1 MKTILVFYFLILF
14 SFGFAQKD
22 QNIDGIAAIIEE
34 HLVLKS
40 DLAQMVNMS
49 IIQNKID
56 PIKDIEKIK
65 VLEETILESM
75 IDQKIILKRA
85 ELDSVVVEEN
95 EVNLALDQQI
105 QMLISQ
111 AGGEKKAEEAL
122 GQSIKNF
129 RREFWY
135 EMRDRLLSEKYQQ
148 QLINNIKV
156 TRLDVL
162 NFYKTYK
169 DSLPTIPLK
178 AKVRHCLIKIKP
190 SEIAKKSSFL
200 FLKDLK
206 TKIEQGDRFSDLA
219 KKYSED
225 PGSKNNG
232 GELGWVKR
240 GSLVKSFET
249 AAFTSPINQITDPV
263 ESEFGFHLIET
274 LKKKGD
280 KILVRHILNIPKKTE
295 QDDVLF
301 RNFAETLKNDSIR
314 TLNDFIL
321 YTKKYSE
328 DESTKKVGGN
338 LGWID
343 PNNYS
348 ITEIGLAIKY
358 AKAEKGKC
366 SPPINSNEGYHL
378 IWVED
383 FKKGGK
389 PNLQDHWYDIENMSL
404 NKKKMDWYQDWL
416 KKSRKNIF
424 IEIKS

>member
-1 MKTILVFYFLILF
+1 MKLLF
-14 SFGFAQKD
+14 SFLIFFSLIFSQNN
-22 QNIDGIAAIIEE
+22 QNIDGVAAIVEE

-40 DLAQMVNMS
+40 DLAQMINMS

-56 PIKDIEKIK
+56 PSKDIEKIK
-65 VLEETILESM
+65 ALERSILESM
-75 IDQKIILKRA
+75 IDQKIILKKA
-85 ELDSVVVEEN
+85 ELDSVVVSEN
-95 EVNLALDQQI
+95 EVDLALDQQI

-122 GQSIKNF
+122 GQSIKSF

-148 QLINNIKV
+148 QLINDVKV
-156 TRLDVL
+156 TRSDVF
-162 NFYKTYK
+162 NFYETYK
-169 DSLPTIPLK
+169 DSLPIIPLK
-178 AKVRHCLIKIKP
+178 AKIRHCLIKVKP
-190 SEIAKKSSFL
+190 SEVAKDSSLL
-200 FLKDLK
+200 FLKNLK
-206 TKIEQGDRFSDLA
+206 IKIEQGDLFSDLA
-219 KKYSED
+219 KKHSDD
-225 PGSKNNG
+225 PGSRNKG

-249 AAFTSPINQITDPV
+249 VAFTSPLNKITDPV

-280 KILVRHILNIPKKTE
+280 KIFVRHILNIPKKTE
-295 QDDVLF
+295 DDNVLF
-301 RNFAETLKNDSIR
+301 FNFATTLKNDSIK
-314 TLNDFIL
+314 TLEDFIF
-321 YTKKYSE
+321 YAKKYSD
-328 DESTKKVGGN
+328 DENTKKLGGN

-348 ITEIGLAIKY
+348 IPEIGLAIKHI
-358 AKAEKGKC
+358 KKGEC
-366 SPPINSNEGYHL
+366 SPPINSSVGYHL

-389 PNLQDHWYDIENMSL
+389 PNLQDHWFDIENMSI
-404 NKKKMDWYQDWL
+404 NKKKMEWYQEWL
-416 KKSRKNIF
+416 EKSRKDIF

>member
-1 MKTILVFYFLILF
+1 MKLLFNLFIFLSFVFP
-14 SFGFAQKD
+14 QEN
-22 QNIDGIAAIIEE
+22 QNIDGVAAIVEE

-56 PIKDIEKIK
+56 PKKDIAKIK
-65 VLEETILESM
+65 TLERSILESM

-85 ELDSVVVEEN
+85 ELDSVIVEEN

-111 AGGEKKAEEAL
+111 AGGEDKAEEAL
-122 GQSIKNF
+122 GQSIKSF

-162 NFYKTYK
+162 GFYETYK

-178 AKVRHCLIKIKP
+178 AKIRHCLIKVKP
-190 SEIAKKSSFL
+190 SETAKKSSFL

-206 TKIEQGDRFSDLA
+206 TKIEQGELFSDLA
-219 KKYSED
+219 EKHSED

-249 AAFTSPINQITDPV
+249 AAFTSPVNYVTDPV

-295 QDDVLF
+295 KDNILF
-301 RNFAETLKNDSIR
+301 FNFATTLKNDSIK
-314 TLNDFIL
+314 TLNDFVL
-321 YTKKYSE
+321 YTKKYSD
-328 DESTKKVGGN
+328 DESTKNVGGN
-338 LGWID
+338 LGWVD
-343 PNNYS
+343 PSNYS
-348 ITEIGLAIKY
+348 IPEIGLAIKY
-358 AKAEKGKC
+358 INKGEC
-366 SPPINSNEGYHL
+366 SPPINSSAGYHL
-378 IWVED
+378 IWVEN

-389 PNLQDHWYDIENMSL
+389 PNLQDHWFDIENMSL
-404 NKKKMDWYQDWL
+404 NKKKMDWYKKWL
-416 KKSRKNIF
+416 KKSRENIF

>member
-1 MKTILVFYFLILF
+1 MKQLFLFLVFF
-14 SFGFAQKD
+14 SMVSPQNN
-22 QNIDGIAAIIEE
+22 QNIDGVAAIVEE

-56 PIKDIEKIK
+56 PSKDTEKIK
-65 VLEETILESM
+65 ALEKTILRSM
-75 IDQKIILKRA
+75 IDQKIILKKA
-85 ELDSVVVEEN
+85 ELDSVVIEEN
-95 EVNLALDQQI
+95 EVDLALDQQI
-105 QMLISQ
+105 QMLVSQ

-122 GQSIKNF
+122 GQSIKSF

-148 QLINNIKV
+148 QLINNVKV

-162 NFYKTYK
+162 NFYETYK
-169 DSLPTIPLK
+169 DSLPTIPLRV
-178 AKVRHCLIKIKP
+178 KVRHCLIKIKP
-190 SEIAKKSSFL
+190 SETAKKSSFL

-206 TKIEQGDRFSDLA
+206 NKIKQGALFSELA
-219 KKYSED
+219 KKHSED

-249 AAFTSPINQITDPV
+249 AAFTSPVNYITDPV

-295 QDDVLF
+295 KDNVLF
-301 RNFAETLKNDSIR
+301 FNFATTLKNDSIK
-314 TLNDFIL
+314 TFKDFVF
-321 YTKKYSE
+321 YTKKYSD
-328 DESTKKVGGN
+328 DENTKKVGGS

-343 PNNYS
+343 PDNYLVP
-348 ITEIGLAIKY
+348 EIGLAIKY
-358 AKAEKGKC
+358 IEKGEC
-366 SPPINSNEGYHL
+366 SPPIISNEGYHL
-378 IWVED
+378 IWIED

-416 KKSRKNIF
+416 EKSRKDIF

>member
-1 MKTILVFYFLILF
+1 MKLLFNLFIFLSFVFPQENQ
-14 SFGFAQKD
+14 S
-22 QNIDGIAAIIEE
+22 IDGVAAIVEE

-56 PIKDIEKIK
+56 PTKDIAKIK
-65 VLEETILESM
+65 TLERSILESM

-85 ELDSVVVEEN
+85 ELDSVIVEEN

-122 GQSIKNF
+122 GQSIKSF

-162 NFYKTYK
+162 GFYETYK
-169 DSLPTIPLK
+169 DSLPIIPLK
-178 AKVRHCLIKIKP
+178 AKIRHCLIKVKP
-190 SEIAKKSSFL
+190 SETAKKSSFL

-206 TKIEQGDRFSDLA
+206 TKIEQGELFSDLA
-219 KKYSED
+219 EKHSED

-249 AAFTSPINQITDPV
+249 AAFTSPVNYVTDPV

-295 QDDVLF
+295 KDNILF
-301 RNFAETLKNDSIR
+301 FNFATTLKNDSIK
-314 TLNDFIL
+314 TLNDFVL
-321 YTKKYSE
+321 YTKKYSD
-328 DESTKKVGGN
+328 DESTKNVGGN
-338 LGWID
+338 LGWVD
-343 PNNYS
+343 PSNYS
-348 ITEIGLAIKY
+348 IPEVGLAIKY
-358 AKAEKGKC
+358 INKGEC
-366 SPPINSNEGYHL
+366 SPPINSSAGYHL

-389 PNLQDHWYDIENMSL
+389 PNLQDHWFDIENMSL
-404 NKKKMDWYQDWL
+404 NKKKMDWYKKWL
-416 KKSRKNIF
+416 KKSRENIF

>member
-1 MKTILVFYFLILF
+1 MKLFPSFLICF
-14 SFGFAQKD
+14 SLIFS
-22 QNIDGIAAIIEE
+22 QNNQSIDGVAAIVEE
-34 HLVLKS
+34 YLVLKS

-65 VLEETILESM
+65 SLEKSVLESM
-75 IDQKIILKRA
+75 IDQKIILKKA
-85 ELDSVVVEEN
+85 ELDSVIVEEN
-95 EVNLALDQQI
+95 EVDLALDQQI

-122 GQSIKNF
+122 GQSIKSF

-135 EMRDRLLSEKYQQ
+135 DMRDRLLSEKYQQ
-148 QLINNIKV
+148 QLINNVKV

-162 NFYKTYK
+162 NFYETYK

-178 AKVRHCLIKIKP
+178 AKVRHCLIKVKP
-190 SEIAKKSSFL
+190 SEVAKKSSFL

-206 TKIEQGDRFSDLA
+206 TKIEGGALFSDLA

-249 AAFTSPINQITDPV
+249 AAFVSPVNIVTDPV

-295 QDDVLF
+295 EDNVLF
-301 RNFAETLKNDSIR
+301 FDFATKLKNDSIK
-314 TLNDFIL
+314 TFDDFL
-321 YTKKYSE
+321 YYTKKYSD
-328 DESTKKVGGN
+328 DENTKKVGGS

-343 PNNYS
+343 PSNYS
-348 ITEIGLAIKY
+348 IPEVGLAIKY
-358 AKAEKGKC
+358 IERGEC
-366 SPPINSNEGYHL
+366 SPPINSSVGYHL

-383 FKKGGK
+383 FKRGGK
-389 PNLQDHWYDIENMSL
+389 PNLQDHWFDIENMSL
-404 NKKKMDWYQDWL
+404 NKKKMDWYREWL
-416 KKSRKNIF
+416 KKSRENIF

>member
-1 MKTILVFYFLILF
+1 MRLFFYSLIFFSLVF
-14 SFGFAQKD
+14 S
-22 QNIDGIAAIIEE
+22 QNNQSIDGIAAIVEE

-56 PIKDIEKIK
+56 PTKDIEKVK
-65 VLEETILESM
+65 ALEKTILESM
-75 IDQKIILKRA
+75 IDQKIILKKA

-95 EVNLALDQQI
+95 EVDLALDQQI

-122 GQSIKNF
+122 GQSIKSF

-162 NFYKTYK
+162 GFYNTYR

-178 AKVRHCLIKIKP
+178 AKVRHCLIKVKP
-190 SEIAKKSSFL
+190 SEAAKKSSFL

-206 TKIEQGDRFSDLA
+206 IKIEQGESFSNLA
-219 KKYSED
+219 EKYSED
-225 PGSKNNG
+225 PGSKSNG
-232 GELGWVKR
+232 GNLGWVKR

-249 AAFTSPINQITDPV
+249 VAFTSPLNFITNPV

-280 KILVRHILNIPKKTE
+280 KVLVRHILNIPKKTE
-295 QDDVLF
+295 EDNALF
-301 RNFAETLKNDSIR
+301 FNFATNLKNDSIK
-314 TLNDFIL
+314 TFNDFIF
-321 YTKKYSE
+321 YTKKYSD
-328 DESTKKVGGN
+328 DENTKKMGGN
-338 LGWID
+338 LGWIN
-343 PNNYS
+343 PENYS
-348 ITEIGLAIKY
+348 IPEIGLAIKHV
-358 AKAEKGKC
+358 EKEEC
-366 SPPINSNEGYHL
+366 SPPINSSEGFHL
-378 IWVED
+378 IWIED
-383 FKKGGK
+383 FKKGGR
-389 PNLQDHWYDIENMSL
+389 PNLQDHWFDIENMSL
-404 NKKKMDWYQDWL
+404 NKKKMDWYQRWL
-416 KKSRKNIF
+416 KKSRENIF
-424 IEIKS
+424 IEVKS

>member
-1 MKTILVFYFLILF
+1 MKKIFCCLFYFSILL
-14 SFGFAQKD
+14 SQNSKD
-22 QNIDGIAAIIEE
+22 IDGIAAIVEE

-56 PIKDIEKIK
+56 PNKDIEKIK
-65 VLEETILESM
+65 SLEKSILESM

-122 GQSIKNF
+122 GQSIKSF

-162 NFYKTYK
+162 NFYETFK
-169 DSLPTIPLK
+169 DSLPSIPLK

-190 SEIAKKSSFL
+190 SEAAKKSSFL

-206 TKIEQGDRFSDLA
+206 EKIDQGDLFSDLA
-219 KKYSED
+219 KKHSED

-249 AAFTSPINQITDPV
+249 AAFTSPVNRITEPV

-295 QDDVLF
+295 KDNALF
-301 RNFAETLKNDSIR
+301 FGFATTLKNDSIK
-314 TLNDFIL
+314 TFKDFVL
-321 YTKKYSE
+321 YTKKYSD
-328 DESTKKVGGN
+328 DENTKKVGGD

-348 ITEIGLAIKY
+348 IPEIGLAIKY
-358 AKAEKGKC
+358 IKKGEC
-366 SPPINSNEGYHL
+366 SPPINSSAGYHL

-389 PNLQDHWYDIENMSL
+389 PNLQDHWFDIESMSL
-404 NKKKMDWYQDWL
+404 NKKKMDWYQNWL
-416 KKSRKNIF
+416 EKSRKDIF

>member
-1 MKTILVFYFLILF
+1 MKLLFNLFIFLSFVFPQENQ
-14 SFGFAQKD
+14 S
-22 QNIDGIAAIIEE
+22 IDGVAAIVEE

-56 PIKDIEKIK
+56 PTKDIAKIK
-65 VLEETILESM
+65 TLERSILESM

-85 ELDSVVVEEN
+85 ELDSVIVEEN

-122 GQSIKNF
+122 GQSIKSF

-162 NFYKTYK
+162 GFYETYK
-169 DSLPTIPLK
+169 DSLPIIPLK
-178 AKVRHCLIKIKP
+178 AKIRHCLIKVKP
-190 SEIAKKSSFL
+190 SETAKKSSFL

-206 TKIEQGDRFSDLA
+206 TKIEQGELFSDLA
-219 KKYSED
+219 EKHSED

-249 AAFTSPINQITDPV
+249 AAFTSPVNYVTDPV

-295 QDDVLF
+295 KDNILF
-301 RNFAETLKNDSIR
+301 FNFATTLKNDSIK
-314 TLNDFIL
+314 TLNDFVL
-321 YTKKYSE
+321 YTKKYSD
-328 DESTKKVGGN
+328 DESTKNVGGN
-338 LGWID
+338 LGWVD
-343 PNNYS
+343 PSNYS
-348 ITEIGLAIKY
+348 IPEIGLAIKY
-358 AKAEKGKC
+358 INKGEC
-366 SPPINSNEGYHL
+366 SPPINSSAGYHL

-389 PNLQDHWYDIENMSL
+389 PNLQDHWFDIENMSL
-404 NKKKMDWYQDWL
+404 NKKKMDWYKKWL
-416 KKSRKNIF
+416 KKSRENIF
-424 IEIKS
+424 VEIKS

>member
-1 MKTILVFYFLILF
+1 MKLFPSFLICF
-14 SFGFAQKD
+14 SLIFS
-22 QNIDGIAAIIEE
+22 QNNQRIDGVAAIIEE

-49 IIQNKID
+49 IIQNKLD

-65 VLEETILESM
+65 SLEKSVLESM
-75 IDQKIILKRA
+75 IDQKIILKKA
-85 ELDSVVVEEN
+85 ELDSVIVEEN

-111 AGGEKKAEEAL
+111 AGGEKEAEEAL
-122 GQSIKNF
+122 GQTIKSF
-129 RREFWY
+129 RREFWFD
-135 EMRDRLLSEKYQQ
+135 MKDRLVSEKYQQ
-148 QLINNIKV
+148 QLINNVKV

-178 AKVRHCLIKIKP
+178 AKVRHCLIKVKP
-190 SEIAKKSSFL
+190 SEVAKKSSFL

-206 TKIEQGDRFSDLA
+206 AKIEEGYLFSDLA
-219 KKYSED
+219 EKYSED

-249 AAFTSPINQITDPV
+249 AAFTSPVNIVTDPV

-295 QDDVLF
+295 EDNVLF
-301 RNFAETLKNDSIR
+301 FDFATNLKNDSIK
-314 TLNDFIL
+314 TLNDFL
-321 YTKKYSE
+321 FYTKKYSD
-328 DESTKKVGGN
+328 DENTKKVGGS

-348 ITEIGLAIKY
+348 VPEVGLAIKY
-358 AKAEKGKC
+358 VQKGEC
-366 SPPINSNEGYHL
+366 SPPINSSEGYHL
-378 IWVED
+378 IWIED
-383 FKKGGK
+383 FKKGGR
-389 PNLQDHWYDIENMSL
+389 PNLQDHWFDIESMSL
-404 NKKKMDWYQDWL
+404 NKKKMDWYKEWL

-424 IEIKS
+424 IEVKV